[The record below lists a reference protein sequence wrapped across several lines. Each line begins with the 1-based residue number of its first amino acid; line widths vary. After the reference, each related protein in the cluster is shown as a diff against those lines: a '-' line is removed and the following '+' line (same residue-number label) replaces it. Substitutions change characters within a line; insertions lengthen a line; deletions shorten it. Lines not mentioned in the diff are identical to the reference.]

1 MQEDLLL
8 QAFARLAILMAEKDC
23 KEDAMRYNFDYGN
36 KRYCVTVEIKD
47 GEQTRNLTDDETAIY
62 DSWIE
67 SEAKDT
73 GDNIMDGE
81 QK

>member
-23 KEDAMRYNFDYGN
+23 KEDAMRYNFDYDN

-47 GEQTRNLTDDETAIY
+47 GEV
-62 DSWIE
+62 
-67 SEAKDT
+67 K
-73 GDNIMDGE
+73 
-81 QK
+81 